1 MAKEIIIPGLNLL
14 TSLTEDW
21 GGENNTGETITKY
34 GAEIPNGYK
43 WAVNFAELE
52 RFIKQMFGANTE
64 LINAV
69 SSRKI
74 GCLRT
79 WDDEENS
86 WTYVWFNAGQ
96 DIADRMHV
104 WNEDMTV
111 PIAADTVRMADAGAD
126 FYISAE
132 QDLRNAVDEAA
143 RRGLTD
149 FYFLFEDPQLA
160 YLAENARQMVMDR
173 SANTVLNYFWKDRI
187 LLLGFLN
194 VYWR

>member
-1 MAKEIIIPGLNLL
+1 MGAILNGRANCDGYTDAFYLIGTLAGLNVRYQHGD
-14 TSLTEDW
+14 SLDKNYW
-21 GGENNTGETITKY
+21 
-34 GAEIPNGYK
+34 GAEATVSHIWNL
-43 WAVNFAELE
+43 LE
-52 RFIKQMFGANTE
+52 
-64 LINAV
+64 
-69 SSRKI
+69 I
-74 GCLRT
+74 GGVWRMVDVT
-79 WDDEENS
+79 WDDEENG
-86 WTYVWFNAGQ
+86 WTYVWFNAGR

-143 RRGLTD
+143 RRGLTN

-160 YLAENARQMVMDR
+160 YLAENARQLVMDR